1 MTAAL
6 DRPDRPV
13 SVVAPDP
20 AVRWLAVLAL
30 ALGGFAIGTTE
41 FVAMGLLPDIASSL
55 NVTEPTAGH
64 VISAYAMGVVIGA
77 PIIAALAARVPRK
90 ILLLTLMGVFTLGNL
105 ASVLAPSY
113 ETLMIARFVAG
124 VPHGAYFGHKQNGFC
139 YLSQRAASFAWYVKM
154 ISAPARCMP
163 VRISSTTRFSSS
175 QPFCAAALTIAYS
188 PLTL

>member
-113 ETLMIARFVAG
+113 ETLM
-124 VPHGAYFGHKQNGFC
+124 
-139 YLSQRAASFAWYVKM
+139 
-154 ISAPARCMP
+154 
-163 VRISSTTRFSSS
+163 TE
-175 QPFCAAALTIAYS
+175 
-188 PLTL
+188 

>member
-90 ILLLTLMGVFTLGNL
+90 ILLLTLMGVFTLGSS
-105 ASVLAPSY
+105 A
-113 ETLMIARFVAG
+113 
-124 VPHGAYFGHKQNGFC
+124 
-139 YLSQRAASFAWYVKM
+139 
-154 ISAPARCMP
+154 SAPVSLGASQQGTDDWFKGAIDE
-163 VRISSTTRFSSS
+163 VRLYNR
-175 QPFCAAALTIAYS
+175 ALS
-188 PLTL
+188 PSEIQADMRTPIP